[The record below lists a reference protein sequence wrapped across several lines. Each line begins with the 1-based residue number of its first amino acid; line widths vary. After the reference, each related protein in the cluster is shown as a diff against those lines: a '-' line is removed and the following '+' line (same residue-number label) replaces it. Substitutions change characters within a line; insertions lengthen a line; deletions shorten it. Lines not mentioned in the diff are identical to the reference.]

1 MPLWAQGFNRE
12 LRVPLGKR
20 LTGCATR
27 PLPQQ
32 KGATFAI
39 VVLHFVWWLQLVS
52 KPCYTNKL
60 IIHNHPI
67 PPFPHSP
74 IPHSPIPPFPH
85 SLLSASIYPL
95 QSAFFQEKYIEKN
108 PLGLKKS
115 QGGMARSHCQSL
127 GLSTRVT
134 CRRFP
139 ADGMNFSNLTM
150 GFFMIFHG
158 FSTTHELY
166 F

>member
-67 PPFPHSP
+67 PPLPHSP
-74 IPHSPIPPFPH
+74 IPHSPISPIPPFPAKCQYIP
-85 SLLSASIYPL
+85 SSVSILPGKIYRKKPIG
-95 QSAFFQEKYIEKN
+95 FKKN
-108 PLGLKKS
+108 PREAW
-115 QGGMARSHCQSL
+115 QGATANLWGYPAES
-127 GLSTRVT
+127 RVED
-134 CRRFP
+134 FP
-139 ADGMNFSNLTM
+139 LM
-150 GFFMIFHG
+150 G
-158 FSTTHELY
+158 
-166 F
+166 